1 MLSDFKSKLAMF
13 QKRASGPDPNTI
25 PKPKYINQKIDKTK
39 MLNKLQQA
47 QEEQKQKN
55 ENKKLISYKTEALLS
70 TQYKSNKVK
79 NFLGILANKKKDEEE
94 KNNQIKKEIQK
105 EKKVDNTAILNR
117 IKQAKE
123 NKYKNEQDK
132 LNEIMKKNEEEN
144 NFTFDIN
151 QSLENI
157 NNRNNYMNYD
167 TEKASENIKKNTKLV
182 AQIDDNLK
190 KIFGDELNKKN
201 LTFEQKY
208 HYFDRKINNHEDKEK
223 INLIVTIKNPKPEYE
238 YSSKIYDE
246 NKTLIAESDKQKGE
260 VEIILHN
267 NLVIDYIFSKKT
279 SHRYEII
286 KTIQDQ
292 KEIKSEMNIPLN
304 NILSA
309 EENKN
314 YEEKIDNFNDDEKI
328 NIGFEANE
336 NINNDE
342 SEKDIQ
348 LFFETKKEGEFSSNV
363 ISYSIQKDNKI
374 IYKSPLCNCSN
385 IKQSDKLPLSLL
397 SPEFEISFYN
407 KNYDEQK
414 LSITVEELL
423 NQKAKEVT
431 IELPETEKLDVIISL
446 EKFDKVSLIKL
457 KKEGLNINLS
467 IAIDFT
473 GSNYDPQYSNS
484 LHYIT
489 DGFVNNYEKSM
500 RACADILSIYNKN
513 DEYDVY
519 GFGADLNGKF
529 MEYFNIKKDKENE
542 NDKIKGIENVIKEY
556 KRTVN
561 EVRFSG
567 GTYFAPVINSINEK
581 IKQNNNKLNYNILL
595 IISDGIVDDIWD
607 IIDSIIESSKLPL
620 SIVIIGIGSNVTE
633 DMKRLNGENGKLK
646 NSKGEYL
653 EKDIVQYVHFND
665 YNENIEKL
673 TKEVFRYIPQQI
685 KDYFHNIK

>member
-1 MLSDFKSKLAMF
+1 MSSDFKSKLAMF

-70 TQYKSNKVK
+70 TQYNSNKVK

-94 KNNQIKKEIQK
+94 KNNQIKKEIQE

-151 QSLENI
+151 QTLENI

-374 IYKSPLCNCSN
+374 IYKSPLCDCSN

-473 GSNYDPQYSNS
+473 SSNDYPQYSNS

-500 RACADILSIYNKN
+500 RACADILSIYNKK

-519 GFGADLNGKF
+519 GFGA
-529 MEYFNIKKDKENE
+529 
-542 NDKIKGIENVIKEY
+542 IKEQLM
-556 KRTVN
+556 KLGFL
-561 EVRFSG
+561 EV
-567 GTYFAPVINSINEK
+567 
-581 IKQNNNKLNYNILL
+581 LILL
-595 IISDGIVDDIWD
+595 
-607 IIDSIIESSKLPL
+607 LL
-620 SIVIIGIGSNVTE
+620 SN
-633 DMKRLNGENGKLK
+633 
-646 NSKGEYL
+646 
-653 EKDIVQYVHFND
+653 Q
-665 YNENIEKL
+665 
-673 TKEVFRYIPQQI
+673 
-685 KDYFHNIK
+685 

>member
-1 MLSDFKSKLAMF
+1 M
-13 QKRASGPDPNTI
+13 
-25 PKPKYINQKIDKTK
+25 
-39 MLNKLQQA
+39 
-47 QEEQKQKN
+47 
-55 ENKKLISYKTEALLS
+55 
-70 TQYKSNKVK
+70 
-79 NFLGILANKKKDEEE
+79 ANKKKDEEE
-94 KNNQIKKEIQK
+94 KNNQIKKEIQE

-151 QSLENI
+151 QTLENI

-348 LFFETKKEGEFSSNV
+348 LFFETKNEGEFSSNV

-397 SPEFEISFYN
+397 SPEFEISF
-407 KNYDEQK
+407 
-414 LSITVEELL
+414 L
-423 NQKAKEVT
+423 
-431 IELPETEKLDVIISL
+431 
-446 EKFDKVSLIKL
+446 
-457 KKEGLNINLS
+457 
-467 IAIDFT
+467 
-473 GSNYDPQYSNS
+473 
-484 LHYIT
+484 
-489 DGFVNNYEKSM
+489 
-500 RACADILSIYNKN
+500 
-513 DEYDVY
+513 
-519 GFGADLNGKF
+519 
-529 MEYFNIKKDKENE
+529 
-542 NDKIKGIENVIKEY
+542 
-556 KRTVN
+556 
-561 EVRFSG
+561 
-567 GTYFAPVINSINEK
+567 
-581 IKQNNNKLNYNILL
+581 
-595 IISDGIVDDIWD
+595 
-607 IIDSIIESSKLPL
+607 
-620 SIVIIGIGSNVTE
+620 
-633 DMKRLNGENGKLK
+633 
-646 NSKGEYL
+646 
-653 EKDIVQYVHFND
+653 
-665 YNENIEKL
+665 
-673 TKEVFRYIPQQI
+673 
-685 KDYFHNIK
+685 

>member
-1 MLSDFKSKLAMF
+1 MSSDFKSKLAMF

-70 TQYKSNKVK
+70 TQYNSNKVK

-94 KNNQIKKEIQK
+94 KNNQIKKEIQE

-151 QSLENI
+151 QTLENI

-397 SPEFEISFYN
+397 SPEFEISF
-407 KNYDEQK
+407 
-414 LSITVEELL
+414 L
-423 NQKAKEVT
+423 
-431 IELPETEKLDVIISL
+431 
-446 EKFDKVSLIKL
+446 
-457 KKEGLNINLS
+457 
-467 IAIDFT
+467 
-473 GSNYDPQYSNS
+473 
-484 LHYIT
+484 
-489 DGFVNNYEKSM
+489 
-500 RACADILSIYNKN
+500 
-513 DEYDVY
+513 
-519 GFGADLNGKF
+519 
-529 MEYFNIKKDKENE
+529 
-542 NDKIKGIENVIKEY
+542 
-556 KRTVN
+556 
-561 EVRFSG
+561 
-567 GTYFAPVINSINEK
+567 
-581 IKQNNNKLNYNILL
+581 
-595 IISDGIVDDIWD
+595 
-607 IIDSIIESSKLPL
+607 
-620 SIVIIGIGSNVTE
+620 
-633 DMKRLNGENGKLK
+633 
-646 NSKGEYL
+646 
-653 EKDIVQYVHFND
+653 
-665 YNENIEKL
+665 
-673 TKEVFRYIPQQI
+673 
-685 KDYFHNIK
+685 

>member
-1 MLSDFKSKLAMF
+1 
-13 QKRASGPDPNTI
+13 
-25 PKPKYINQKIDKTK
+25 
-39 MLNKLQQA
+39 
-47 QEEQKQKN
+47 
-55 ENKKLISYKTEALLS
+55 
-70 TQYKSNKVK
+70 
-79 NFLGILANKKKDEEE
+79 
-94 KNNQIKKEIQK
+94 
-105 EKKVDNTAILNR
+105 
-117 IKQAKE
+117 
-123 NKYKNEQDK
+123 
-132 LNEIMKKNEEEN
+132 MKKNEEEN

-151 QSLENI
+151 QTLENI
-157 NNRNNYMNYD
+157 NNRNNYVNYD

-473 GSNYDPQYSNS
+473 SSNDYPQYSNS

-500 RACADILSIYNKN
+500 RACADILSIYNKK

-529 MEYFNIKKDKENE
+529 MEYFNIKKEMKMIKSKE
-542 NDKIKGIENVIKEY
+542 
-556 KRTVN
+556 
-561 EVRFSG
+561 
-567 GTYFAPVINSINEK
+567 
-581 IKQNNNKLNYNILL
+581 
-595 IISDGIVDDIWD
+595 
-607 IIDSIIESSKLPL
+607 
-620 SIVIIGIGSNVTE
+620 
-633 DMKRLNGENGKLK
+633 LK
-646 NSKGEYL
+646 M
-653 EKDIVQYVHFND
+653 
-665 YNENIEKL
+665 
-673 TKEVFRYIPQQI
+673 
-685 KDYFHNIK
+685 